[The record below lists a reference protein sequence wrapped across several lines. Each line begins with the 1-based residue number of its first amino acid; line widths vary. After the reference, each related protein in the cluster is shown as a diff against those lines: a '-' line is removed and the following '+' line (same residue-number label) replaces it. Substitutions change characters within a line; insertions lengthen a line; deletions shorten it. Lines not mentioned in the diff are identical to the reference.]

1 MMTPE
6 RTKPLPEDV
15 RRMLAA
21 ARPDQIQRLLD
32 DIRRIPATEAARY
45 DA

>member
-6 RTKPLPEDV
+6 RTKPLPDDV

-21 ARPDQIQRLLD
+21 ARPDQIRRLLE
-32 DIRRIPATEAARY
+32 DIRRIPLAEAARY